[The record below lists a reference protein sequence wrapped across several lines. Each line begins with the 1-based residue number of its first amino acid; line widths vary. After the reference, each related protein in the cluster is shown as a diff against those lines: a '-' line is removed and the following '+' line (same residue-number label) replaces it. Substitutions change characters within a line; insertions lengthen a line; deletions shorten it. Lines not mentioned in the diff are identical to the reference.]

1 MSLEVIIIILLVAF
15 ILGLITGVLLS
26 RPNLVR

>member
-1 MSLEVIIIILLVAF
+1 MSLEVIIIMLLVTF

-26 RPNLVR
+26 RPNYVR